1 MVIRRMG
8 MDQPTLVGM
17 KTLTNV
23 WTTARTELRARGQR
37 HAADQVLRRELAAYT
52 SAADRYELD
61 AIIARSPDEE
71 EAERLE
77 RIVSRL
83 RAA

>member
-1 MVIRRMG
+1 MVIGRMG
-8 MDQPTLVGM
+8 TNDPTLGTM
-17 KTLTNV
+17 KTLTNA

-37 HAADQVLRRELAAYT
+37 RAADQVLRRELAAYT
-52 SAADRYELD
+52 SPADRYELD
-61 AIIARSPDEE
+61 AIIARSPEE
-71 EAERLE
+71 EAAHLE